1 MIRGFILVVLM
12 VVSLYVTVMQGV
24 RRFIAMGQA
33 PESMR
38 EELQFWG
45 TVYLSA
51 GSLLFA
57 AACTLGF
64 YWLAKKLQN
73 SKN

>member
-1 MIRGFILVVLM
+1 MIRGLILFVLI
-12 VVSLYVTVMQGV
+12 VTSIYIAVMHGI
-24 RRFIAMGQA
+24 RRFVAMAQA

-38 EELQFWG
+38 ADLQYWG
-45 TVYLSA
+45 TVYLSI